1 MIVTTKVLLERAKAG
16 RYAVPALNVDNLES
30 VLGVLA
36 ACRETG
42 RSVIIQTIPKTLAY
56 GGVKTARTSP
66 CISTTAAGKRYAKSA
81 SRRAILP

>member
-36 ACRETG
+36 ACRD
-42 RSVIIQTIPKTLAY
+42 RNSLWWCSRVCFKTY
-56 GGVKTARTSP
+56 
-66 CISTTAAGKRYAKSA
+66 
-81 SRRAILP
+81 